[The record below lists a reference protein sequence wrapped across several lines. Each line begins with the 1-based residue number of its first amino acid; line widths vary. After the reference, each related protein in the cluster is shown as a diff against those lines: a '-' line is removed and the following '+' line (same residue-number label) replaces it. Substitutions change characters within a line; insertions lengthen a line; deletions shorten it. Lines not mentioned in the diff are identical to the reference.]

1 MGILEERVK
10 LSLLVNGNGLAD
22 NYKNN
27 CLHLMDKIT
36 KSDLEYKAINV
47 SDIKSG
53 GFYFIQYKDK
63 STWMQWSPVFIVN
76 WKKFDNRIILF
87 GVNLNFIPIELRI
100 SIFDPYF
107 AEEFFEKDTF
117 LKVDYNGM
125 YNELLKWGFEYSLIE
140 YNAIQVKMVH
150 KINMDNVPRFLVSG
164 HPLTKYNPDK
174 LIQIWSKKIETREK
188 RHNEMMTALVS
199 DFYNLD
205 KEIDSKYSAL
215 KKHILRIQ
223 NSLKNF

>member
-1 MGILEERVK
+1 MGLLDDKVK

-27 CLHLMDKIT
+27 ALYLMDKVT
-36 KSDLEYKAINV
+36 KTDDEYQAINV
-47 SDIKSG
+47 SDIDTGS
-53 GFYFIQYKDK
+53 FYFIQYKDK

-199 DFYNLD
+199 DFYNLN